1 MRLIDADALEKRFEY
16 LETVGNDLVHK
27 VTEEEQG
34 IRMAYHLAKYET
46 HVAPTIVDT
55 GSLLPQWIPVT
66 ERLPPEE
73 QYVLITQ
80 KERYP
85 GQAKEG
91 EFHPVVKACFSDN
104 CWFMSDGEIYFY
116 DEDVVYAWMPLP
128 EPYEPDGV
136 GQEGE

>member
-1 MRLIDADALEKRFEY
+1 MRLIDADELYETLE
-16 LETVGNDLVHK
+16 
-27 VTEEEQG
+27 Q
-34 IRMAYHLAKYET
+34 IRMDYIDEESMGSDFVAQVIELVQDEYIAK
-46 HVAPTIVDT
+46 APTIDPERLR
-55 GSLLPQWIPVT
+55 SQWIPVAK
-66 ERLPPEE
+66 RLPPEE

-128 EPYEPDGV
+128 DPYEPDGV
-136 GQEGE
+136 

>member
-1 MRLIDADALEKRFEY
+1 MRPIDADELKKKAYPFPCAIGVEY
-16 LETVGNDLVHK
+16 AVTLRAIDETPTVDAETVRHG
-27 VTEEEQG
+27 
-34 IRMAYHLAKYET
+34 R
-46 HVAPTIVDT
+46 
-55 GSLLPQWIPVT
+55 WIPVA

-128 EPYEPDGV
+128 EPYEPDGAKMDGGV
-136 GQEGE
+136 YDGTGS